1 VGRGLVTLHHG
12 DCIEV
17 MAAMEPESV
26 DAIVTDPPYD
36 LTNRTPDVKA
46 CEACGRVLGGAD
58 GKPAICPRCGGP
70 LSYQRS
76 VQGRGF
82 MGKAWDGTG
91 IAFRPEMWAECLR
104 VAKPSAYLLAFGGT
118 RTVHRMTCAIEDAG
132 WIVRDMLVW
141 AYACLSDDTE
151 VLTSEGWVRYNSARD
166 GQLAAAFDPATGAI
180 RWERIEA
187 VHRYDHEGP
196 MAHVGPSLVTL
207 NHRVI
212 LDEATAR
219 VPRLPGVWNGVHEA
233 VGVGQ
238 EGGRVVLLHSV
249 QRHGATAGPALSDR
263 YAGGLDGGVTTLGV
277 REDDRPPQ
285 SGLEGRR
292 YRVQEARELL
302 GRPLRAITGV
312 GAADGPQGRLRHGA
326 SATDGRGV
334 RLPDDADGMRQPRGP
349 RSDEQRPIE
358 PDALAGQP
366 DAQALRMGQVSG
378 GYGEPDAVREVYGYR
393 GVVWCITVPSGA
405 FVARRNGVVF
415 VTGNSGFPKSKASL
429 KPAWEPIVMARKP
442 GPLRMLAIDACRIPA
457 TDNVTF
463 TERIRQ
469 DDETRKQYRKGTVA
483 GQVPTDLGRWPAN
496 VVLTDPILDGGWDGV
511 VGGGEATTGGNING
525 RPVTGYGKGWAD
537 ERFFDGYGDSGT
549 YSRFF
554 LVPKAARSDREP
566 VLGGLPDGF
575 APTMGNGIGG
585 RQHDPA
591 NVKAYRANVH
601 PTVKPTELMRHLVRL
616 VTPTGGTVLDPFLG
630 SGTTALAAEME
641 GFAWVGI
648 EREAEYVAIAEA
660 RLNGTQRGLGLDV
673 PAPTTPRTWVPG
685 ANNDRHPRREY
696 PGAGQWHQWA
706 NELGTVEEGGPIDG
720 VDLDGTQRGLGLEA
734 SS

>member
-1 VGRGLVTLHHG
+1 MGRGLVTLHHG

-46 CEACGRVLGGAD
+46 CEACGRVVGGGEATTG

-141 AYACLSDDTE
+141 AYA
-151 VLTSEGWVRYNSARD
+151 
-166 GQLAAAFDPATGAI
+166 
-180 RWERIEA
+180 
-187 VHRYDHEGP
+187 
-196 MAHVGPSLVTL
+196 
-207 NHRVI
+207 
-212 LDEATAR
+212 
-219 VPRLPGVWNGVHEA
+219 
-233 VGVGQ
+233 
-238 EGGRVVLLHSV
+238 
-249 QRHGATAGPALSDR
+249 
-263 YAGGLDGGVTTLGV
+263 
-277 REDDRPPQ
+277 
-285 SGLEGRR
+285 
-292 YRVQEARELL
+292 
-302 GRPLRAITGV
+302 
-312 GAADGPQGRLRHGA
+312 
-326 SATDGRGV
+326 
-334 RLPDDADGMRQPRGP
+334 
-349 RSDEQRPIE
+349 
-358 PDALAGQP
+358 
-366 DAQALRMGQVSG
+366 
-378 GYGEPDAVREVYGYR
+378 
-393 GVVWCITVPSGA
+393 
-405 FVARRNGVVF
+405 
-415 VTGNSGFPKSKASL
+415 SGFPKSRALL

-442 GPLRMLAIDACRIPA
+442 GPLRELAIDACRIGYISDVDARP
-457 TDNVTF
+457 
-463 TERIRQ
+463 
-469 DDETRKQYRKGTVA
+469 ETRGVHASATAYDGLAEPGGAFGGLPVGRLIA
-483 GQVPTDLGRWPAN
+483 PAHPAGRWPAN
-496 VVLTDPILDGGWDGV
+496 VILTDPVFDGGWDGV

-660 RLNGTQRGLGLDV
+660 RLNGTQRGLGL
-673 PAPTTPRTWVPG
+673 
-685 ANNDRHPRREY
+685 
-696 PGAGQWHQWA
+696 
-706 NELGTVEEGGPIDG
+706 
-720 VDLDGTQRGLGLEA
+720 EA